1 MNIGPDLIPI
11 FALSIGFIITIT
23 AILTDAISKYKLK
36 KEQIKA
42 DAMVRAEEVRSR
54 NQLELEKIMRQSQGN
69 GAYDAGYSSEPGQYC
84 EENPKHKSRVR
95 E

>member
-1 MNIGPDLIPI
+1 MNLGPDFIPI
-11 FALSIGFIITIT
+11 FALSVGLIITIT

-42 DAMVRAEEVRSR
+42 DAMVRAEEIRAR
-54 NQLELEKIMRQSQGN
+54 NQIELEKMMRQDREN
-69 GAYDAGYSSEPGQYC
+69 DAYDAGYSSEPGQYY
-84 EENPKHKSRVR
+84 EEDPKRKSRVR

>member
-1 MNIGPDLIPI
+1 MNLGADFIPI

-42 DAMVRAEEVRSR
+42 DAMVRAEEVRAR
-54 NQLELEKIMRQSQGN
+54 NQLELEKIMRQGQGN
-69 GAYDAGYSSEPGQYC
+69 DAYGTDYSSEPGQYY
-84 EENPKHKSRVR
+84 EEDPKRKSRVR